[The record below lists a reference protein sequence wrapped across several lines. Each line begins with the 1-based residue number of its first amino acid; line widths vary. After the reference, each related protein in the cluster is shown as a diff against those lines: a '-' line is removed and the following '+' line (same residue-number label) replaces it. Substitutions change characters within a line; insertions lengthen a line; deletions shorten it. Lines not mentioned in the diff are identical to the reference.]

1 MITRSK
7 SNQNKHK
14 KCSLCKVNGH
24 DIRNC
29 SDIRIQEL
37 INEKTQ
43 LYNRI
48 YKKPDNYNRIREWLS
63 SKSPIELST
72 LAVKLNVPTTY
83 PKHIKISCLVKEMI
97 YEILSI
103 QIDYI
108 LCKIFTEPTNNIN
121 QIVHYEKRKDICG
134 RVIDIMRKKKLYEP
148 VFFIIQILNKIDLKE
163 NPSEFMNYV
172 RQNIMFT
179 SLENKQY
186 FYACYF
192 VCEYM
197 IDTFLPK
204 EKKWNIVLNE
214 FEICNSCKTDKQI
227 NECPIC
233 FENYSIEN
241 KVYTNCNH
249 SFCSECIK
257 KHLDTFLNKP
267 VPTCPICRRN
277 ITILSIYST
286 YSKNLLL

>member
-7 SNQNKHK
+7 SSHNKK
-14 KCSLCKVNGH
+14 KCSVCKLNGH

-43 LYNRI
+43 LYGRI

-63 SKSPIELST
+63 SKSPMELSI
-72 LAVKLNVPTTY
+72 LAVKLNVPTKY
-83 PKHIKISCLVKEMI
+83 PKYIKNDYLVEKMI

-108 LCKIFTEPTNNIN
+108 LCKIYTEPINNVNNIV
-121 QIVHYEKRKDICG
+121 QYENRKNVCG
-134 RVIDIMRKKKLYEP
+134 KVIDMMRRQKLYEP
-148 VFFIIQILNKIDLKE
+148 VFFIIQILNKIDLNE

-197 IDTFLPK
+197 IDAFLPK
-204 EKKWNIVLNE
+204 EKIWNIKINE
-214 FEICNSCKTDKQI
+214 IKTHKYKI
-227 NECPIC
+227 ENECPIC
-233 FENYSIEN
+233 FDIYNGEND
-241 KVYTNCNH
+241 VYTNCNH
-249 SFCSECIK
+249 SFCAQCIK
-257 KHLDTFLNKP
+257 KHLDTFLDKP
-267 VPTCPICRRN
+267 IPTCPICRTD
-277 ITILSIYST
+277 ITQLSIHS
-286 YSKNLLL
+286 SSLLS